1 MPDPY
6 AKVQE
11 GQRVNPIS
19 TTTWNGFIDA
29 ARDFRARQ
37 LGNAANGPTTTR
49 RADIVRVLNNTGD
62 DVDRYGILGLD
73 APIILPVDNLTSAIQ
88 EPTFNGVV
96 PAAEHKDR
104 FAIMLEPT
112 KDGQIGRGYVSGV
125 CWVQV
130 DIRDVD
136 HRAADA
142 KVDDVAALTSKGDGA
157 VQILWKESD
166 TEYGYSTGLQWAI
179 VRFQTPGPKTTVA
192 KATST
197 ISHAANVGAYGAG
210 PRAYGTGTALIQT
223 DDGTQLQ
230 NSTHDDDNITVKN
243 LTNFDIVVDSYM
255 IIGWALGSWWVLVP
269 DMCADIMPYS

>member
-19 TTTWNGFIDA
+19 MVTWNGFVDA

-37 LGNAANGPTTTR
+37 LGNATNGPNITR
-49 RADIVRVLNNTGD
+49 RADIVKVLNNTGD

-73 APIILPVDNLTSAIQ
+73 EPIILPVDNLTSAIQ
-88 EPTFNGVV
+88 EPTFNGVI

-142 KVDDVAALTSKGDGA
+142 KVDEVAALTSKGDGA

-192 KATST
+192 IATGT
-197 ISHAANVGAYGAG
+197 ISRAMNVGAYGAP
-210 PRAYGTGTALIQT
+210 PRQYGTGSARIQT
-223 DDGTQLQ
+223 DDGSQLHD
-230 NSTHDDDNITVKN
+230 STHADDDITVKN
-243 LTNFDIVVDSYM
+243 LTDFQIASGSY
-255 IIGWALGSWWVLVP
+255 ILISWALGSWWVMVP
-269 DMCADIMPYS
+269 DSCNDLT